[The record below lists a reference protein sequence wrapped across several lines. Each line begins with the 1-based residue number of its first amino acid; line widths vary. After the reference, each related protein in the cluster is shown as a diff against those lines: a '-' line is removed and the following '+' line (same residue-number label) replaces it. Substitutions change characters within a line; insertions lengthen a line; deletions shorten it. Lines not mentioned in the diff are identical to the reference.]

1 MRSRAA
7 YIEYICI
14 RFLSSQ
20 RKIKSC
26 AIYFMTS
33 NICVYYE
40 STNGFPRVS
49 SFVESSFLIRGLQD
63 IREKSTYIYIYI
75 KKKRKRYRSL
85 PVVAVRR
92 NSLDTSEVFGF
103 IPHFF
108 FTFSEGKTI
117 SFCLFSF
124 LMLHVGTLFAVKY
137 TTRRKTRFRR
147 KPG

>member
-63 IREKSTYIYIYI
+63 IREKSTYIYIH
-75 KKKRKRYRSL
+75 KKKKEKDIDLFQLLQSVVILQTRQRSL
-85 PVVAVRR
+85 DLFR
-92 NSLDTSEVFGF
+92 
-103 IPHFF
+103 
-108 FTFSEGKTI
+108 TFSLLSQKAKLFPFVC
-117 SFCLFSF
+117 SLFSCYMSEHS
-124 LMLHVGTLFAVKY
+124 L
-137 TTRRKTRFRR
+137 R
-147 KPG
+147 